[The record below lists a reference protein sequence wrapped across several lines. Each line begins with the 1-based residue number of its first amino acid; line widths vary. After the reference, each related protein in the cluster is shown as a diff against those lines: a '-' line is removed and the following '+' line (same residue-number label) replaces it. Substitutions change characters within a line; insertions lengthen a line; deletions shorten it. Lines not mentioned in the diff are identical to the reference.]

1 MNVGLVGYGKMGA
14 GIFRLLAGRDFGTVV
29 HGRDQNKCCEHA
41 ERYFKSLERAVK
53 RGRLAPDEYDAKLR
67 SIKFTADYAD
77 LAHCDLVIESAVE
90 DQATKLE
97 IFRRLEDVTRPDAAL
112 VTNTSSLSIS
122 QMAAHLVHPERFC
135 GLHFFYPVP
144 LIDLVEI
151 IRTDSAPSQLIER
164 LRALAAALG
173 RKSITVK
180 DAPGSMINAI
190 LGYYYIESLYV
201 LEEGKMGPSAI
212 DRLAKRFFYV
222 GPCESMDM
230 IGTDFLVDA
239 LKRSATP
246 GSICPLRWDL
256 NPDGSVMAET
266 AASADS
272 FFAPAL
278 LTRLL
283 AAGRLGRKT
292 GRGIYLYQNEKPH
305 DDELGFYHSPKA
317 PYLAPRWQTE
327 EMISLR
333 LLHAVLNGSLQCLA
347 KGMASAEDIDIGV
360 REILQMKDGPFTLME
375 TMGDAKFERRC
386 KELTAI
392 AGERFQPHHLPP
404 THFHP

>member
-14 GIFRLLAGRDFGTVV
+14 GIFRLLAGRDFGVV
-29 HGRDQNKCCEHA
+29 VYGRDRDKCSEQA
-41 ERYFKSLERAVK
+41 ARYFKSLERAVK
-53 RGRLAPDEYDAKLR
+53 RGRLAPDAYDAKLR
-67 SIKFTADYAD
+67 LIKFTADYAD
-77 LAHCDLVIESAVE
+77 LAPCDLVIESAVE
-90 DQATKLE
+90 DQATKLD
-97 IFRRLEDVTRPDAAL
+97 ILRRLEDVTRSDAAL
-112 VTNTSSLSIS
+112 VTNTSSLSINR
-122 QMAAHLVHPERFC
+122 MAAHLVHPQRFC

-151 IRTDSAPSQLIER
+151 IRIDSAPSQLIDR
-164 LRALAAALG
+164 LRALVAALG

-190 LGYYYIESLYV
+190 LGYYYVESLYV

-212 DRLAKRFFYV
+212 DQLAKRFFYV
-222 GPCESMDM
+222 GPCESMDV

-239 LKRSATP
+239 LKRFTTP

-292 GRGIYLYQNEKPH
+292 GKGIYLYHDEKPH

-317 PYLAPRWQTE
+317 PYLAPQQQTDE
-327 EMISLR
+327 IISLR

-347 KGMASAEDIDIGV
+347 KGVASAEDIDIGV
-360 REILQMKDGPFTLME
+360 REILQMKDGPFTLMKS
-375 TMGDAKFERRC
+375 MGAEEFERRC
-386 KELTAI
+386 RELAAI
-392 AGERFQPHHLPP
+392 AGERFHQHRLLHAL
-404 THFHP
+404 FHP